1 MSTCSYRQG
10 ENSQIRDR
18 PSSMSWMSS
27 RWSHTLKM
35 FNITCNPFITGITLP
50 CQLENLLD
58 CRPRKTTQVASWS
71 PSHLQK
77 LLSSL
82 KEVLNRDIKAFL
94 DVLVVK
100 FPCTFFRLPARVTHW
115 KEKKSVLN
123 PLDLL
128 AAHPFLFVFSVFSKP
143 VSQSVTVTRLWFWF

>member
-35 FNITCNPFITGITLP
+35 SDITCNLFITRITLP

-77 LLSSL
+77 LLSAL
-82 KEVLNRDIKAFL
+82 KEVFIRDLNAFL

-100 FPCTFFRLPARVTHW
+100 PSNTFFRLPARVTYW
-115 KEKKSVLN
+115 EEKKVFI
-123 PLDLL
+123 LL
-128 AAHPFLFVFSVFSKP
+128 FEKSIRSGSHPSNLSTKFYRVW
-143 VSQSVTVTRLWFWF
+143 LWFWY